1 MQIGMSMTNPLL
13 AERLPLVT
21 IAIPA
26 YNPRFFEAALNSALN
41 QCYANIEIVI
51 NDDCRG
57 DGIRLIT
64 ERLAAQTTVPIRY
77 LRNEQQLGGLLNLTR
92 GLEEA
97 RGEYIK
103 FLNDDDVLLTDC
115 VTRMAAV
122 LDARAD
128 ISLVTSRRRL
138 IDAQGET
145 LPDILETSEVF
156 GEDVCLHGADLISLL
171 CDWPVNFIG
180 EPTTVMFRRAQ
191 LVDKV
196 PNICALGGVLVDAI
210 NDLSLYVNLLQRGH
224 LAFLS
229 EPLSLFRHHAEQRQK
244 QPDMPA
250 LFAEGH
256 ARFINQIHALGL
268 YNPQPLK
275 QVRRAPLSADQAFQL
290 FRLREAYLAPDTQNL
305 YTASSITPFAE
316 QCEVLFSSQPSLE
329 DGKPPIGVVI
339 HAYYPGVLQE
349 ILLRL
354 IKLNEHLH
362 LYVTCVGGADKEV
375 RDLLAASGLSY
386 SLYRVP
392 NHGRDILPFLRV
404 LPFLRADNIHTLI
417 KLHTKRS
424 LHMGVEDSWAQ
435 DLFDDL
441 LNPARFSQSVEYLA
455 DPMHHP
461 LIGTEAFRQPVT
473 QNLNGQNRSH
483 LLFLAKRA
491 GIDPQRMDQADF
503 FGGTMFFVRTEVLAH
518 LEQMELTDKDFEPEC
533 GQLDGTMAHAVERFF
548 GVLANIGKEQR
559 DINLYRRW
567 LDTRQLSAAEFEGLP
582 ARLANWPQH
591 PNILVVLTDTT
602 GDIAQLRSSLE
613 SIDRQLYGAAA
624 IAVLSNVEPVGVAA
638 SDNLVWLPLAECWP
652 SQLNELLHEIDVD
665 WCYLLRGGD
674 QLDPHALLLLAEGIA
689 LNPGISVC
697 YSDEDT
703 LTANGCQDPIFKP
716 DLNLDLLRSYPYV
729 GRALA
734 FNRAAAL
741 GVHGFDLAFA
751 ELAPHDLL
759 YRLIEVNG
767 LGTVGHIS
775 EVLVHHAIN
784 LGQWLVEPQVVKYSA
799 AIVEAHLQ
807 RLGVAHELRPG
818 PLPMVNRVVYQHSS
832 QPLVSIVIP
841 TKDQLPMLMR
851 CVESVMEKTLYTN
864 FELIIVDN
872 NSETVEAKN
881 WFAGMERLNSD
892 KVRILRYP
900 HAFNYSAINNFAVRH
915 ARGDYLVLLNN
926 DTAVIDGEWLGSLL
940 NHAQRPEVGIVGA
953 KLLFLDGTIQHGGV
967 VLGLRGLADHAF
979 IGAPMQ
985 SNGYLHRLQVDQ
997 NYSAVTAACLM
1008 IRTELYRQVGGMDEI
1023 NLGVSYNDVD
1033 LCLKVGQAGQL
1044 IVWTPYAVLMHEAN
1058 VSQNKVDKTKLKAK
1072 QERFKREQS
1081 VMYKNWL
1088 PRLASDPAYN
1098 PNLTLE
1104 GGGFGYECRSEV
1116 AWEPLAGRS
1125 LPYALCCPAD
1135 AFGSGNYRV
1144 RQPFAAL
1151 EAARLIEGT
1160 ISDGLLHPVELH
1172 RLAPDTI
1179 IFQRQC
1185 TTPQLE
1191 TIQNT
1196 KAFSR
1201 AFKVYELDDY
1211 ILKIPNSNPSR
1222 ELFPK
1227 DIAKRLKKAVGM
1239 CDRLVVSTQP
1249 LASALKGFNADIRVV
1264 ENRLPSQWWSG
1275 LMSYRQQGRKPR
1287 VGWAG
1292 GSSHGGDLQV
1302 IADVVR
1308 ELAGEVEWVFM
1319 GMCPPELRPYVHEF
1333 HKGVNIEK
1341 YPARLADLNLDLA
1354 LAPLEDNFF
1363 NACKSNLRLLEYGAC
1378 GFPVICSDIL
1388 CYRGD
1393 LPVTRVQNTSKEW
1406 IAAIREH
1413 LAEPRASAVAGDAL
1427 RSAVVDKWMLR
1438 DEHLVAWR
1446 NAWFGD

>member
-1 MQIGMSMTNPLL
+1 MTNPLL
-13 AERLPLVT
+13 AERLPLVS

-26 YNPRFFEAALNSALN
+26 HNPRFFEVALNSAIN
-41 QCYANIEIVI
+41 QCYANIEIVVT
-51 NDDCRG
+51 DDCRG

-64 ERLAAQTTVPIRY
+64 ERLAAQTTVPVRY
-77 LRNEQQLGGLLNLTR
+77 LKNEQQLGGLLNLTR

-145 LPDILETSEVF
+145 LPDILETSKVF
-156 GEDVCLHGADLISLL
+156 DEDVCLHGADLTSLL
-171 CDWPVNFIG
+171 CDWPINFIG
-180 EPTTVMFRRAQ
+180 EPTTVMFRRVQ
-191 LVDKV
+191 VIDKV

-210 NDLSLYVNLLQRGH
+210 NDLALYVNLLQHGH

-229 EPLSLFRHHAEQRQK
+229 EPLSLFRHHVEQRQK
-244 QPDMPA
+244 QPDMQD
-250 LFAEGH
+250 LFNEGR
-256 ARFINQIHALGL
+256 ARFVKQIRALGL
-268 YNPQPLK
+268 YNPQPLR
-275 QVRRAPLSADQAFQL
+275 QVRRAPLSAGQAFQL
-290 FRLREAYLAPDTQNL
+290 FRLREAYLAPDSLNL
-305 YTASSITPFAE
+305 YTAGSIIPFAE
-316 QCEVLFSSQPSLE
+316 QCEVLFLGQPWLE
-329 DGKPPIGVVI
+329 DGEPPIGVVI
-339 HAYYPGVLQE
+339 HAYYPGELQE
-349 ILLRL
+349 ILRRL
-354 IKLNEHLH
+354 TQLNEHLH
-362 LYVTCVGGADKEV
+362 LYVTCVGGNDKEV
-375 RDLLAASGLSY
+375 GDLLAASGLSY

-404 LPFLRADNIHTLI
+404 LPFLRADNIQTVV

-424 LHMGVEDSWAQ
+424 LHMESAWAQ
-435 DLFDDL
+435 DLFNDL
-441 LNPARFSQSVEYLA
+441 LNPVRFRESVEYLA

-461 LIGTEAFRQPVT
+461 LLGTEPYRQAVAK
-473 QNLNGQNRSH
+473 NLSEANYSH
-483 LLFLAKRA
+483 LLTLAKRA
-491 GIDPQRMDQADF
+491 GIDPQRIGQADF
-503 FGGTMFFVRTEVLAH
+503 FAGTMFFVRREVLAH
-518 LEQMELTDKDFEPEC
+518 LEQMHLTDEDFETEC
-533 GQLDGTMAHAVERFF
+533 GQLDGTMAHALERFF
-548 GVLANIGKEQR
+548 GVLANVGKEQR

-582 ARLANWPQH
+582 ARLANWQQH

-624 IAVLSNVEPVGVAA
+624 IAVLSNAEPVGVAA
-638 SDNLVWLPLAECWP
+638 ADNLVWLPLAECWP
-652 SQLNELLHEIDVD
+652 SQLNELLQGIDVD

-674 QLDPHALLLLAEGIA
+674 QIDPHALLLLAEGIA

-703 LTANGCQDPIFKP
+703 LTPEGCQDPIFKP

-734 FNRAAAL
+734 FNRTAAL
-741 GVHGFDLAFA
+741 DANGFDLAFA

-759 YRLIEVNG
+759 YRLIEING
-767 LGTVGHIS
+767 LGTVGHLS

-784 LGQWLVEPQVVKYSA
+784 FGQWLVEPQVVKYSA
-799 AIVEAHLQ
+799 GIVEAHLQ

-818 PLPMVNRVVYQHSS
+818 PLPMVNRVIYQHTS

-851 CVESVMEKTLYTN
+851 CVESVMEKTRYTN

-872 NSETVEAKN
+872 NSETVEAQN
-881 WFAGMERLNSD
+881 WFAGMERLNSE

-900 HAFNYSAINNFAVRH
+900 HAFNYSAINNFAVSH

-926 DTAVIDGEWLGSLL
+926 DTAVIDGDWLGSLL
-940 NHAQRPEVGIVGA
+940 HHAQRPEVGIVGS
-953 KLLFLDGTIQHGGV
+953 KLLFPDGTIQHAGV

-979 IGAPMQ
+979 VGAPMQ

-1008 IRTELYRQVGGMDEI
+1008 IRTELYRQVGGMDETS
-1023 NLGVSYNDVD
+1023 LGVSYNDVD

-1044 IVWTPYAVLMHEAN
+1044 IVWTPYALLMHEAN
-1058 VSQNKVDKTKLKAK
+1058 VSQNKVDKAKLNVK

-1081 VMYKNWL
+1081 VMYEKWL
-1088 PRLASDPAYN
+1088 PQLAGDPAYN

-1104 GGGFGYECRSEV
+1104 RGGFGYECRSEV
-1116 AWEPLAGRS
+1116 AWQPLAGRS
-1125 LPYALCCPAD
+1125 LPYALCCPSD
-1135 AFGSGNYRV
+1135 PFGIGHYRV

-1151 EAARLIEGT
+1151 EAAGLIGGT
-1160 ISDGLLHPVELH
+1160 VSNWLLRPVELH

-1185 TTPQLE
+1185 STPQLE
-1191 TIQNT
+1191 IMQNT
-1196 KAFSR
+1196 QAFSK
-1201 AFKVYELDDY
+1201 AFKVFELDDY
-1211 ILKIPNSNPSR
+1211 ILKLPSSNPSR

-1227 DIAKRLKKAVGM
+1227 DIAKRLKKAAGM

-1249 LASALKGFNADIRVV
+1249 LADALKGFNADIRVV
-1264 ENRLPSQWWSG
+1264 ENRLPIHWWSG
-1275 LMSYRQQGRKPR
+1275 LTSHRQQGRKPR

-1292 GSSHGGDLQV
+1292 GSSHGGDLLV

-1333 HKGVNIEK
+1333 HNGVNIER
-1341 YPARLADLNLDLA
+1341 YPAQLANLNLDLA

-1393 LPVTRVQNTSKEW
+1393 LPVTRVRNKSKEW

-1413 LAEPRASAVAGDAL
+1413 LADPSASAAAGEAL

-1446 NAWFGD
+1446 NAWFRD